1 MIRRFARP
9 YARAIMDVTRTPQ
22 TASELLDELKRFEE
36 VRRGSAE
43 LSEVYANPGIEP
55 PAKNEITQRIG
66 ERLGLSDLAIR
77 VLGVLIQNHRIND
90 LDAINAA
97 LAEYIRQA
105 TGVVAAQV
113 RTAHQLSTEEQT
125 RLQQTLQK
133 KVGRPVEI
141 ELTTDPTLLGGFIA
155 RIGSEIYD
163 ASLAGKIDKLR
174 STLP

>member
-22 TASELLDELKRFEE
+22 AAQTLLDELKRFED

-55 PAKNEITQRIG
+55 AAKSGIT
-66 ERLGLSDLAIR
+66 ETLAKRLGLSDLALR
-77 VLGVLIQNHRIND
+77 VLGVLIQNRRINE
-90 LDAINAA
+90 LGAINEA

-113 RTAHQLSTEEQT
+113 RTAHRLSPEEQAK
-125 RLQQTLQK
+125 LQQTLQQ
-133 KVGRPVEI
+133 KVGHPVEI

-163 ASLAGKIDKLR
+163 TSLAGKIEKFR
-174 STLP
+174 NTLP

>member
-9 YARAIMDVTRTPQ
+9 YARAIMDVTATPQ
-22 TASELLDELKRFEE
+22 VASALLAELKRFEE
-36 VRRGSAE
+36 MRRGSAE

-55 PAKNEITQRIG
+55 EAKNGITQAIAR
-66 ERLGLSDLAIR
+66 RLGLSDLAVK
-77 VLGVLIQNHRIND
+77 VLDVLIQNHRVNE

-113 RTAHQLSTEEQT
+113 RTAHRLSPEEQT
-125 RLQQTLQK
+125 KLQQTLQK
-133 KVGRPVEI
+133 KTGRPVEI

-163 ASLAGKIDKLR
+163 ASVAGKIEKFR
-174 STLP
+174 NTLP

>member
-22 TASELLDELKRFEE
+22 AASSLLDELKRFEE
-36 VRRGSAE
+36 VRRSSAE
-43 LSEVYANPGIEP
+43 LAEVYANPGIEQA
-55 PAKNEITQRIG
+55 AKNGITQVIAK
-66 ERLGLSDLAIR
+66 RLGLSDLAIR
-77 VLGVLIQNHRIND
+77 LLGVLIQNHRIND
-90 LDAINAA
+90 LGGINEA
-97 LAEYIRQA
+97 LGEYIRQA

-113 RTAHQLSTEEQT
+113 RTAHRLSPEEQT

-163 ASLAGKIDKLR
+163 ASLAGKIEKFR
-174 STLP
+174 NTLP